1 MNKRISGW
9 AALLLAL
16 ALVGC
21 NEQKLPMEGDSLVGD
36 GVQYNAVESGGIM
49 LNGDS
54 ASSEAAGVIIEGT
67 TVTITE
73 GGSYTLAGKLEEAS
87 VVIEVNKS
95 QDVTLILSN
104 AELSASH
111 TAVILVKSAGN
122 VTLIAAD
129 GTVNSVTESA
139 KSAAGVVTFLEADG
153 KKETADAAIFSKDD
167 LKLEGGGELHV
178 TAAYGCGI
186 SSSND
191 IDIRDITLNVK
202 AADHGIKGKDSV
214 EIKGGMLHVE
224 AVGDGVKSTEDAE
237 AGKGFVEISGGKL
250 NIIAADDA
258 LSAVTEIRITG
269 GEIGIETENNALK
282 CDGSIAVTGGTLDI
296 VTEDDDFKCD
306 IVEGS
311 ADAKVT
317 VNGETFTF

>member
-1 MNKRISGW
+1 MHTKRIS
-9 AALLLAL
+9 ALLLTVL
-16 ALVGC
+16 ML
-21 NEQKLPMEGDSLVGD
+21 LPMTSCSSEEQLASKAVDIFLEGPTATSEGD
-36 GVQYNAVESGGIM
+36 GVH
-49 LNGDS
+49 
-54 ASSEAAGVIIEGT
+54 IEGGQI
-67 TVTITE
+67 TISSH
-73 GGSYTLAGKLEEAS
+73 GIYRISGTLAEG
-87 VVIEVNKS
+87 
-95 QDVTLILSN
+95 Q
-104 AELSASH
+104 
-111 TAVILVKSAGN
+111 ILVDCADAGEVWLLLDEAN
-122 VTLIAAD
+122 ITCSTGACIYVKQADLTHISLEKDTVNTLTDGVGYIFDPGDDEPDGTLFARDDLVLQGEGSLVIDANFKNAIAA
-129 GTVNSVTESA
+129 
-139 KSAAGVVTFLEADG
+139 
-153 KKETADAAIFSKDD
+153 KDD
-167 LKLEGGGELHV
+167 LTIAGG
-178 TAAYGCGI
+178 TY
-186 SSSND
+186 D
-191 IDIRDITLNVK
+191 IVSVG
-202 AADHGIKGKDSV
+202 HGIKGKDSV

-224 AVGDGVKSTEDAE
+224 AVGDGVKSTEDGE